1 MKKGHTFAYEI
12 GDNIYINLTN
22 RCSNACTFCVRNGKD
37 SYFGNGLWLER
48 EPTAE
53 EVLASVPLKAYGEA
67 VFCGFG
73 EPTERLEVLLS
84 VADGLKKRG
93 FKLRLNTN
101 GQGNLINGRD
111 ITQDFV
117 GRIDRVNVSLN
128 APSAEEYNAVCK
140 SRFGDKAFS
149 SLLDFA
155 SKCAARGIFTEL
167 SVVDCIGDEKIGRC
181 AALAAS
187 LNLPL
192 RVRPMIYDS

>member
-1 MKKGHTFAYEI
+1 MKKGLTFAYEF

-37 SYFGNGLWLER
+37 SYFGNSLWLER
-48 EPTAE
+48 EPSAE

-73 EPTERLEVLLS
+73 EPTERLEVLLA

-93 FKLRLNTN
+93 FKTRINTN
-101 GQGNLINGRD
+101 GQGSLINGRD

-117 GRIDRVNVSLN
+117 GRIDGVNVSLN
-128 APSAEEYNAVCK
+128 APSAAEYDAVCK
-140 SRFGDKAFS
+140 SRFGEKAFPA
-149 SLLDFA
+149 LLDFA
-155 SKCAARGIFTEL
+155 AKCAARGIFTEL
-167 SVVDCIGDEKIGRC
+167 SVVDCIGDEKVSRC
-181 AALAAS
+181 AALAES
-187 LNLPL
+187 LRLPL